1 MATIQVQKHDPALTY
16 TLDDFI
22 SLQLSDE
29 LTYYNY
35 SIIEV
40 MDGVEHTSQNMME
53 EYIDE
58 LKKECL
64 QVKLSDIELKRYKYH
79 PDLLSHALYGT
90 VQLDVIIMMLNDM
103 IDPKDFTRS
112 NIVLPYSSSLYNF
125 LDDVISKEGLYISNN
140 RAEQGLEV

>member
-1 MATIQVQKHDPALTY
+1 MPTLPTYQHDPALTY

-22 SLQLSDE
+22 SMQISDE

-58 LKKECL
+58 LKKDCL
-64 QVKLSDIELKRYKYH
+64 QVKLSDIELKRYRYQ
-79 PDLLSHALYGT
+79 PDLLAHALYGS

-103 IDPKDFTRS
+103 IDPKEFIKT
-112 NIVLPYSSSLYNF
+112 NIILPYSSVLYNF
-125 LDDVISKEGLYISNN
+125 LDSVISKEGLYISNN
-140 RAEQGLEV
+140 RAEQGID